1 MVGIGYDMHRLEI
14 GEKLILGGIEIES
27 EIGTV
32 AHSDGDV
39 LLHSIIDAILGAAG
53 MGDIGEHFPDTD
65 IRYKGY
71 SSVEMTKKI
80 MNLLVNKG
88 LKLVNI
94 DAVVVLEKPKL
105 LPYKNM
111 IKIKIAEI
119 CNLPKERVNI
129 KATTNEGLS
138 YIGRGEGIVVHSI
151 CQIENVR
158 N

>member
-1 MVGIGYDMHRLEI
+1 MHRLKL
-14 GEKLILGGIEIES
+14 GESLILGGVEVES

-65 IRYKGY
+65 EKYKGY
-71 SSVEMTKKI
+71 SSVEMTKEV
-80 MNLLVNKG
+80 MGLLTDRG
-88 LKLVNI
+88 FEIVNI
-94 DAVVVLEKPKL
+94 DAVIVLEKPKL
-105 LPYKNM
+105 LPYKNQ
-111 IKIKIAEI
+111 IRVNIAKI

-138 YIGRGEGIVVHSI
+138 YIGRGEA
-151 CQIENVR
+151 
-158 N
+158 